1 MSGYPDA
8 NYAPMPTYTSD
19 VGLSCAKPCPYTYYD
34 GGTFCSDVTINTN
47 LSVAGEVAA
56 GSLIVGGTN
65 FIPTLFLN
73 PYDDQYYTVLAR
85 KQPDEFV
92 PPNPR

>member
-1 MSGYPDA
+1 MSGYPDP
-8 NYAPMPTYTSD
+8 NYAPLPTYPSD
-19 VGLSCAKPCPYTYYD
+19 VGLSCDKPCPYTFYD

-73 PYDDQYYTVLAR
+73 HYDGHYYVVLAN
-85 KQPDEFV
+85 KKPDGFV
-92 PPNPR
+92 PPTPR